1 MKIHTSWIAILR
13 SVCMCPCL
21 VYKHICLPS
30 PTYVWLGIRKL
41 HVPCSVA
48 FHLIPLRQSLSLDY
62 QLVLLSARSSV
73 PLVLSPYSAG
83 VLGMFV
89 GCWLKL
95 RLACFHRKCFYALSY
110 LPVLHE
116 LFLSFISKPFLLD
129 NSIILLTYKQKLWAY
144 HYILTTYS
152 LSTYTFEKILICVY
166 LETVTLG

>member
-1 MKIHTSWIAILR
+1 MKIRTSWIAILR
-13 SVCMCPCL
+13 SLCMCPCL

-41 HVPCSVA
+41 YVPCSVA
-48 FHLIPLRQSLSLDY
+48 FHLIPLRQSLSLDL

-95 RLACFHRKCFYALSY
+95 RLACFHRKWAIFQSFMNYFS
-110 LPVLHE
+110 H
-116 LFLSFISKPFLLD
+116 LFLNHFYYM
-129 NSIILLTYKQKLWAY
+129 IILSFWHINKNYE
-144 HYILTTYS
+144 LTT
-152 LSTYTFEKILICVY
+152 IC
-166 LETVTLG
+166 